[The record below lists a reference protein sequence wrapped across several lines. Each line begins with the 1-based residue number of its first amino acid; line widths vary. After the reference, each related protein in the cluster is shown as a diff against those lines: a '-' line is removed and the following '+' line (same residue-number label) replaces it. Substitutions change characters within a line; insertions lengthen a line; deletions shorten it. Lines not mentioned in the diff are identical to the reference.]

1 MNPYARRHL
10 LERRRNS
17 PLRRAQDAFVW
28 LLLGGALGWAFTWAP
43 QRPSPATPA
52 LSALPRIP
60 AGSLKGRRIV
70 LASQL
75 PYPPGQ
81 GGPNLGA
88 WLKTVLEESGASVES
103 PEAARG
109 VDAPPAD
116 LMLFLEPSNS
126 PLTAPLV
133 SSSRGDS
140 AAARAA
146 ACLSAEL
153 ALDLRATLHPP
164 DTSGARAH
172 GQLDVP
178 EVRIMVHPD
187 GNRDPQAGRIAVAV
201 SRALARH
208 FGTPAPAGA
217 AATSPGR

>member
-17 PLRRAQDAFVW
+17 PLRRAQAAFVW

-43 QRPSPATPA
+43 QRPAPATPA
-52 LSALPRIP
+52 FSALPRIP
-60 AGSLKGRRIV
+60 AGALKGRRIV

-75 PYPPGQ
+75 PYAPGQ
-81 GGPNLGA
+81 AGPSLGV
-88 WLKTVLEESGASVES
+88 WLKSVLEESGASVES
-103 PEAARG
+103 PEAFRAP
-109 VDAPPAD
+109 DAPPAD
-116 LMLFLEPSNS
+116 LMLCLEPSNA
-126 PLTAPLV
+126 PAVAPLV
-133 SSSRGDS
+133 SSSLGDS
-140 AAARAA
+140 SAARAA

-164 DTSGARAH
+164 GTSGAREH
-172 GQLDVP
+172 GQMDVP
-178 EVRIMVHPD
+178 EVRIMVRPD

-201 SRALARH
+201 SRALTRH

-217 AATSPGR
+217 AATAPGR